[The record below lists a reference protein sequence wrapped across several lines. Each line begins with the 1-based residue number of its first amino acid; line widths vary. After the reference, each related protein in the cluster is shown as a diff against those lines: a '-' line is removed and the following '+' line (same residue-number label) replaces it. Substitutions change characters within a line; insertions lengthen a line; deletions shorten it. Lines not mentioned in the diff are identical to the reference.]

1 MKYVLIHWIST
12 NEISILTS
20 EFVRDKTMLDDP
32 SKQGMVMF
40 GQIGIKPPKSGWK
53 SYLGRV
59 VATSG
64 KNL

>member
-12 NEISILTS
+12 NETSILTS
-20 EFVRDKTMLDDP
+20 EFVRNKTMLDDL

-40 GQIGIKPPKSGWK
+40 GQTRIKPPKSGWK
-53 SYLGRV
+53 SYLGQV

>member
-12 NEISILTS
+12 NETSILTS

-40 GQIGIKPPKSGWK
+40 GQIGIKPAKFG
-53 SYLGRV
+53 
-59 VATSG
+59 
-64 KNL
+64 